1 MIIKPLA
8 TAVDLDYWAIPRI
21 SNSRLTVFRNWLF
34 GIREPERKKVYSLG
48 SALHERLL
56 EPHKATPL
64 PGHVSLEHVD
74 ALARR
79 VQAHPVCNWYTRFS
93 EKETVRLF
101 TDPTTGLSC
110 KAKLDLV
117 YKNAT
122 VLDLKTTSARN
133 YTDFVARCREYDYD
147 RQAAFYLDSLGRH
160 VAGRHPAG
168 RKSARFLFVG
178 IQKVEPYGLYLFD
191 ATAEPGFVEYGRKKY
206 KTLLKKW
213 QEVKYDT
220 IEGEPWRVF
229 N

>member
-1 MIIKPLA
+1 MIIKPFV
-8 TAVDLDYWAIPRI
+8 TVSDLDYWAIPRI
-21 SNSRLTVFRNWLF
+21 SNSRLTLFRNWLF

-64 PGHVSLEHVD
+64 PGHVSPEHVD

-79 VQAHPVCNWYTRFS
+79 VQAHPLCNWYTRFS

-101 TDPTTGLSC
+101 TDPDTGLAC

-133 YTDFVARCREYDYD
+133 YKDFVARCREYDYD
-147 RQAAFYLDSLGRH
+147 RQAAFYLDSLCREPGCT
-160 VAGRHPAG
+160 PA
-168 RKSARFLFVG
+168 KFLFVG
-178 IQKVEPYGLYLFD
+178 IQKAQPYGLYLFD

-213 QEVKYDT
+213 QEVNYDT
-220 IEGEPWRVF
+220 TQGEPWGIF